1 MAARLRRST
10 TERRVRAEEE
20 ARLERTRSLE
30 ARGALNA
37 RKGFVHAL
45 CVGEV
50 DGAEHG
56 AQHERRCETEAVRV
70 GRARASVEVVGPR
83 PHLRGFGV
91 VVDTGCHPPTGR
103 AGVWGLVL
111 LVLRLDACRGGEP
124 HLRPSRYGCAV
135 LGV

>member
-50 DGAEHG
+50 DGASVRNMAPSTRG
-56 AQHERRCETEAVRV
+56 AARLRPCESAGRVRLSRWS
-70 GRARASVEVVGPR
+70 GRALTYVGSGWWWIQGVTPR
-83 PHLRGFGV
+83 PVVREYGAWFFSFSGSTRAAEGSPIFGPA
-91 VVDTGCHPPTGR
+91 DM
-103 AGVWGLVL
+103 GVQ
-111 LVLRLDACRGGEP
+111 
-124 HLRPSRYGCAV
+124 S
-135 LGV
+135 